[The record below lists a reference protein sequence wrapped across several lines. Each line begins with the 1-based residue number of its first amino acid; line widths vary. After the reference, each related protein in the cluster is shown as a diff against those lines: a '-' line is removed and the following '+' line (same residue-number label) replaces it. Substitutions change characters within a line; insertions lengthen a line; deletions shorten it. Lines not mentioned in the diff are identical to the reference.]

1 MVISG
6 GCDPRRLQGQDL
18 NLQQAKTKLNVF
30 VFAHPS
36 TPSVRAASPGQTKP
50 HPSTQFVQDLA
61 IGPSNPKP
69 WPWLKAHS
77 VSIKTFYA
85 KYGVLAHA
93 LK

>member
-1 MVISG
+1 MGISEG
-6 GCDPRRLQGQDL
+6 RDPRCLRGQDL
-18 NLQQAKTKLNVF
+18 NLRQAQTKSNVF
-30 VFAHPS
+30 VFARPS
-36 TPSVRAASPGQTKP
+36 TPSVRAASSGQTKP

-69 WPWLKAHS
+69 WLWLKAHS
-77 VSIKTFYA
+77 VLIKNFDA

>member
-6 GCDPRRLQGQDL
+6 GRDPRCLRRQDL
-18 NLQQAKTKLNVF
+18 NLGQAQTKLNVF

-36 TPSVRAASPGQTKP
+36 TPTVQAASHGQTKP
-50 HPSTQFVQDLA
+50 HASTQFVQDLA
-61 IGPSNPKP
+61 TGPSNPKP
-69 WPWLKAHS
+69 SPWLKAHS
-77 VSIKTFYA
+77 VSIKTLYA